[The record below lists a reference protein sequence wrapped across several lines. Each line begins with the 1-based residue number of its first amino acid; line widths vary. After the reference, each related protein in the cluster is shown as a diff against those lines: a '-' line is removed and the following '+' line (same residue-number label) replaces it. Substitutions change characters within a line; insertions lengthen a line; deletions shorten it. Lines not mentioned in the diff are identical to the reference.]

1 MELTPL
7 EQVVFAVATYETG
20 ELTVEP
26 LFGLVTVT
34 LAKAGSAQ
42 SNSAQAREGRV
53 FMSQL

>member
-42 SNSAQAREGRV
+42 NSSAQAREWRV